1 MLFKRIYNLKISREV
16 KTGILV
22 ILGIILFIFGFN
34 YLKGQN
40 LLDSSKT
47 YYAVYD
53 NVEGLVPSTPV
64 TINGLNVGKVI
75 SISFK
80 DDASGQLLVEL
91 MVDNDFEFSENST
104 AQVYDTGLIGG
115 KAVAIVPAFDNAGNA
130 EDQSTLKGTVKAGI
144 TDALADQLTPLQA
157 KIEKMLTSADALI
170 SNLNDVLDEKGKAN
184 LKSSLASLSV
194 TMKSFEGTSKSL
206 NNIMQTNQ
214 SKISTVLTNA
224 ESASNDLAKM
234 TGELSKADLAATMK
248 NLETTLASFDN
259 IMANLEKG
267 QGSMGKLLKD
277 DALYNNL
284 EGATEELESLL
295 LDFKLHPNRYTR
307 ILSKKEIPYE
317 EPETN

>member
-1 MLFKRIYNLKISREV
+1 MKISREV

-64 TINGLNVGKVI
+64 TINGLTVGKVI

-91 MVDNDFEFSENST
+91 LVDNDFEFSKNST

-115 KAVAIVPAFDNAGNA
+115 KAVAIVPAFDNAGPA
-130 EDQSTLKGTVKAGI
+130 EDKSTLKGAVKEGMVG
-144 TDALADQLTPLQA
+144 ALSNQLSPLQS

-194 TMKSFEGTSKSL
+194 TLKSFEGTSKSL
-206 NNIMQTNQ
+206 NQIMQTNQ
-214 SKISTVLTNA
+214 SKINTVLSNA
-224 ESASNDLAKM
+224 ETASNDLAKM
-234 TGELSKADLAATMK
+234 TRELSKADLAATMK

-267 QGSMGKLLKD
+267 EGSMGKLLKD

-284 EGATEELESLL
+284 EGATAELESLL

>member
-1 MLFKRIYNLKISREV
+1 MKISREV

-75 SISFK
+75 SIGFK
-80 DDASGQLLVEL
+80 DDTSGKLLVEL
-91 MVDNDFEFSENST
+91 LVDNDFEFSKNSI

-115 KAVAIVPAFDNAGNA
+115 KAVAIVPAFDNAGTA
-130 EDQSTLKGTVKAGI
+130 ENKSTLKGTVKEGMA
-144 TDALADQLTPLQA
+144 DALAGQLTPLQA

-170 SNLNDVLDEKGKAN
+170 SNLNEVLDENGKAN

-194 TMKSFEGTSKSL
+194 SMKSFEGTSKSL
-206 NNIMQTNQ
+206 NQIMQTNQ

-224 ESASNDLAKM
+224 ETASHDLAKM
-234 TGELSKADLAATMK
+234 TGELSQADLAATMK

-259 IMANLEKG
+259 IMGNLEKG
-267 QGSMGKLLKD
+267 EGSMGKLLKD

-284 EGATEELESLL
+284 EGATAELESLL

-307 ILSKKEIPYE
+307 ILSKKEIPYQ

>member
-1 MLFKRIYNLKISREV
+1 MKISREV

-22 ILGIILFIFGFN
+22 LLGILLFIFGFN

-64 TINGLNVGKVI
+64 TINGLNVGKVV
-75 SISFK
+75 SIKFK
-80 DDASGQLLVEL
+80 EDGSGKLLVKL
-91 MVDNDFEFSENST
+91 MVDNDFEFSKNST
-104 AQVYDTGLIGG
+104 AQLYDTGLIGG
-115 KAVAIVPAFDNAGNA
+115 KAIAILPAFDKAGNA
-130 EDQSTLKGTVKAGI
+130 ESESVLNGTVKVGL
-144 TDALADQLTPLQA
+144 TDALANQLTPLQG

-184 LKSSLASLSV
+184 LKTSLASLSV

-206 NNIMQTNQ
+206 NQIMQTNE
-214 SKISTVLTNA
+214 SKITTVLTNA
-224 ESASNDLAKM
+224 EIASNDLAKM
-234 TGELSKADLAATMK
+234 TSSLSKSDLAATMK
-248 NLETTLASFDN
+248 NLETTLASFNN

-267 QGSMGKLLKD
+267 EGSMGKLLKD

-295 LDFKLHPNRYTR
+295 KDFKLHPNRYTR
-307 ILSKKEIPYE
+307 ILSKKEIPYK

>member
-1 MLFKRIYNLKISREV
+1 MI
-16 KTGILV
+16 
-22 ILGIILFIFGFN
+22 
-34 YLKGQN
+34 
-40 LLDSSKT
+40 
-47 YYAVYD
+47 
-53 NVEGLVPSTPV
+53 
-64 TINGLNVGKVI
+64 
-75 SISFK
+75 
-80 DDASGQLLVEL
+80 
-91 MVDNDFEFSENST
+91 DNDFEFSKNSI

-130 EDQSTLKGTVKAGI
+130 EDQSTLKGTGKAGI

-267 QGSMGKLLKD
+267 EGSMGKLLKD

>member
-1 MLFKRIYNLKISREV
+1 MKISREV

-22 ILGIILFIFGFN
+22 LLGIILFIFGFN

-53 NVEGLVPSTPV
+53 NVEGLAPATPV

-75 SISFK
+75 SLKFK
-80 DDASGQLLVEL
+80 GDGSGKLLVEL
-91 MVDNDFEFSENST
+91 LVDNDFEFSKNSI
-104 AQVYDTGLIGG
+104 AQLYDTGLIGG
-115 KAVAIVPAFDNAGNA
+115 KAVAIIPAFDNAGTA
-130 EDQSTLKGTVKAGI
+130 ENGAMLTGKIKAGL
-144 TDALADQLTPLQA
+144 TDALASQLTPLQA
-157 KIEKMLTSADALI
+157 KIEIMLTSADALI

-184 LKSSLASLSV
+184 LKSSLASLSE
-194 TMKSFEGTSKSL
+194 TMNSFQGTSKAL

-214 SKISTVLTNA
+214 SKITTVLTNA

-234 TGELSKADLAATMK
+234 TGELSKTDLAATMK
-248 NLETTLASFDN
+248 NLETTLASFEN

-267 QGSMGKLLKD
+267 EGTMGKLLKD
-277 DALYNNL
+277 DDLYDNL
-284 EGATEELESLL
+284 EGATAELESLL

-307 ILSKKEIPYE
+307 ILSKKEIPYQ